1 MAVPTDFPLKK
12 PWTSQGNCKYAFYH
26 KTDWATV
33 PKILSEQLVRPADWT
48 RDSEGVPQQF
58 PSYGPFG
65 MVCEVN
71 SVHAPLNHHAACQ
84 LSNRIY
90 KIGKG
95 QLTSGIL
102 GFFQCPE
109 MTKHLAGGND
119 QVQRGAKLTGGSK
132 NDHAAVPRS
141 EILSVAYVA
150 TTQNLPDHLITW
162 EYKAQPGKSHPDPPP
177 QPDDAT
183 TSKPSRR
190 SRHSTSDTAYGKYS
204 AEWKTSKSSHRR
216 PGREHW

>member
-1 MAVPTDFPLKK
+1 
-12 PWTSQGNCKYAFYH
+12 
-26 KTDWATV
+26 
-33 PKILSEQLVRPADWT
+33 
-48 RDSEGVPQQF
+48 
-58 PSYGPFG
+58 
-65 MVCEVN
+65 
-71 SVHAPLNHHAACQ
+71 
-84 LSNRIY
+84 
-90 KIGKG
+90 
-95 QLTSGIL
+95 
-102 GFFQCPE
+102 

-119 QVQRGAKLTGGSK
+119 QVQRGARLTGGSK

-162 EYKAQPGKSHPDPPP
+162 EYKAQPGKPHPDPPP
-177 QPDDAT
+177 QPDDAP

-190 SRHSTSDTAYGKYS
+190 SRHSTSDTAYEKYS